1 MGSEGGVGG
10 EVTGGEEDEEGGE
23 AAEGEEGGK
32 AHISLCSGRFEC
44 STLNAS
50 PLAQATR
57 SQVWYLREPCR
68 SEDRLEHTT
77 SCEQHFWDD
86 IGLFSPLAQA
96 TRSQV

>member
-23 AAEGEEGGK
+23 AAEGARRAAQGS
-32 AHISLCSGRFEC
+32 SLSAAEFEC